1 MLDPSREGGPEV
13 FGARLVHNAPEGRAR
28 RLLLAVEEDIAPVPG
43 QFLQL
48 GVGGGGETYLRRPIS
63 IADWDGARGLL
74 ELLVLPVGK
83 GTGLLASAQPGSI
96 IDCLGPLGRGFDLD
110 AAGPRPVL
118 VGGGIGAAPLV
129 YLARR
134 LAERGCPP
142 LTFLGASDHPGLAGE
157 KPLTALSRRV
167 VLATEDGSRGATGMI
182 TEVMLRNPGELE
194 GATAI
199 MACGP
204 RGMLAALKG
213 MARERGIPA
222 YGSLEEHM
230 ACGVGACLGCAV
242 PMSRPESGKSYLR
255 VCADGPVFPLEE
267 VILA

>member
-1 MLDPSREGGPEV
+1 MLDPSRKGGPEV

-28 RLLLAVEEDIAPVPG
+28 RLLLSVEADIAPDPG

-48 GVGGGGETYLRRPIS
+48 GVAGGAETYLRRPIS
-63 IADWDGARGLL
+63 ISDWDGARGLL
-74 ELLVLPVGK
+74 ELLVLPVGR
-83 GTGLLASAQPGSI
+83 GTGLLASTRPGSI
-96 IDCLGPLGRGFDLD
+96 VDCLGPLGRGFDLE
-110 AAGPRPVL
+110 AAGELPVL

-129 YLARR
+129 YLARK
-134 LAERGCPP
+134 LASRGCPP
-142 LTFLGASDHPGLAGE
+142 LTFLGASDHLGLAGE
-157 KPLTALSRRV
+157 QSLTAHSRRV
-167 VLATEDGSRGATGMI
+167 VLATEDGSRGERGMI
-182 TEVMLRNPGELE
+182 TEVMLRTPGELE

-204 RGMLAALKG
+204 RGMLSALKG
-213 MARERGIPA
+213 MARDHGIPI

-267 VILA
+267 VIVT